1 MEGRGDRETE
11 KMIITVEILS
21 YSNKCMFSAAIL
33 SYALSRSPKVLPPP
47 HHCDTRHD
55 TAFGSVQELST
66 YALVF
71 CQENQGDRFFVC
83 HFLEQKLILKSTFK
97 SHWLFH
103 LQTNHM
109 HYGHLYFEAEVV
121 VLRRKISCVYET
133 SPDGSWAPVEERE
146 GEREREREEPWT
158 PPPSPNNRHKAWRI
172 CGYKSGNSTFRVEDT
187 IVWIRN
193 DLSKGKVYWLA
204 FLSTSQRVSI
214 SGVQCM
220 SSWNL

>member
-1 MEGRGDRETE
+1 MN
-11 KMIITVEILS
+11 I
-21 YSNKCMFSAAIL
+21 N
-33 SYALSRSPKVLPPP
+33 ALHSQL
-47 HHCDTRHD
+47 
-55 TAFGSVQELST
+55 
-66 YALVF
+66 
-71 CQENQGDRFFVC
+71 
-83 HFLEQKLILKSTFK
+83 KLILKSTFK

-121 VLRRKISCVYET
+121 VLRRKISCAYET
-133 SPDGSWAPVEERE
+133 SPDGKTIVGKGIWILSSCR
-146 GEREREREEPWT
+146 GERGRKREREEPWT